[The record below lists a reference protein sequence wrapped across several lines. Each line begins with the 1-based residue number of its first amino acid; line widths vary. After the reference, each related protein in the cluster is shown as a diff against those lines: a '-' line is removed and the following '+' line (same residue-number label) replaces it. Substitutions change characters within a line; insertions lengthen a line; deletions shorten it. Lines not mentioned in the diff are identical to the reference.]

1 MRLNIDFRLRSE
13 ILSFSING
21 KPNPTSFTVY
31 TYLLIS
37 AQYED
42 NMVNGIS
49 LKCGQALTSVR
60 RLSANTG
67 LTEKAVRIAIKHL
80 IENGYIEQHST
91 RNYTIFTLC
100 HYVTE
105 SKDTDSKG
113 SITKQNIIGSSDT
126 KQMNEQEKED
136 YYNQLVQK
144 YMQGTLTAEEQKIFD
159 EWK

>member
-21 KPNPTSFTVY
+21 KPNPTAITVY
-31 TYLLIS
+31 TYLLMS

-49 LKCGQALTSVR
+49 LKCGQVLTSVR

-67 LTEKAVRIAIKHL
+67 LTEKTVRIAIKHL
-80 IENGYIEQHST
+80 IENGYIKQHST

-105 SKDTDSKG
+105 SKDTNSKG
-113 SITKQNIIGSSDT
+113 SITKQNRIGSSDT
-126 KQMNEQEKED
+126 RQMNEQEKED

>member
-1 MRLNIDFRLRSE
+1 MWTGINICSQ
-13 ILSFSING
+13 IIG
-21 KPNPTSFTVY
+21 KY
-31 TYLLIS
+31 
-37 AQYED
+37 
-42 NMVNGIS
+42 GIDR
-49 LKCGQALTSVR
+49 KNRKDC
-60 RLSANTG
+60 
-67 LTEKAVRIAIKHL
+67 
-80 IENGYIEQHST
+80 EQHST

>member
-21 KPNPTSFTVY
+21 KPNPTAFTVY
-31 TYLLIS
+31 TYLLMS

-42 NMVNGIS
+42 NTVNGIS
-49 LKCGQALTSVR
+49 LQCGQVLTSVR
-60 RLSANTG
+60 RLSTDTG
-67 LTEKAVRIAIKHL
+67 LTEKTVRIAIKHL
-80 IENGYIEQHST
+80 IENGYIKQHST

>member
-21 KPNPTSFTVY
+21 KPNPTAFTVY
-31 TYLLIS
+31 TYLLMS

-49 LKCGQALTSVR
+49 LKCGQALTS
-60 RLSANTG
+60 
-67 LTEKAVRIAIKHL
+67 
-80 IENGYIEQHST
+80 EQHST

>member
-1 MRLNIDFRLRSE
+1 MRFNVDNRLRSE
-13 ILSFSING
+13 LLDFSING
-21 KPNPTSFTVY
+21 KSNPTAFALY
-31 TYLLIS
+31 TYLVMT
-37 AQYED
+37 AQYE
-42 NMVNGIS
+42 NSAVNGIS
-49 LKCGQALTSVR
+49 LKCGQVLTSVR
-60 RLSANTG
+60 RLSADTG
-67 LTEKAVRIAIKHL
+67 ITEQSVRTAIKNL
-80 IENGYIEQHST
+80 ISNGYIEQHST

>member
-1 MRLNIDFRLRSE
+1 M
-13 ILSFSING
+13 SFSING
-21 KPNPTSFTVY
+21 KQDLTAFAVY
-31 TYLLIS
+31 IRLLMS

-42 NMVNGIS
+42 VTVNGVK
-49 LKCGQALTSVR
+49 LKCGQVLTSIR
-60 RLSANTG
+60 KLSTDTG
-67 LTEKAVRIAIKHL
+67 LTERGIRTVIKHL
-80 IENGYIEQHST
+80 VDNGYIEQHST

-100 HYVTE
+100 HYVTESKEE